1 MRRATDRF
9 FHGEYQRGFTL
20 VEIIVVIVITGVLL
34 GIVGMFGRRQIDAY
48 IDTGIRAELADA
60 ADTAVRRIARDLQG
74 ALPNSVRQS
83 GAFLEFVPIKDAGR
97 YRAELTSAGTGN
109 PLDFTSS
116 TDNSFDVLGPTV
128 NIAAGDELVIFNLG
142 QTGSDVYAGTSRRA
156 ATAGNALSTVTFAP
170 AGTQFPLAS
179 PQSRFQIVGAPVTYE
194 CAPNAASPQS
204 GTIIRRTGYGF
215 QAAVA
220 SAPWSLGGTSSALV
234 TDVAACAFTYT
245 PAVLQRNGLVVLRL
259 TLTRNGESVEIMHQI
274 DVLNTP

>member
-1 MRRATDRF
+1 MPRAT
-9 FHGEYQRGFTL
+9 EYVPSNKAQRGFTL
-20 VEIIVVIVITGVLL
+20 LEIIVVIVISGILL

-48 IDTGIRAELADA
+48 IDTGNRAELADA

-83 GAFLEFVPIKDAGR
+83 GNFLEYVPIRDGGR
-97 YRAELTSAGTGN
+97 YRAEFTSTGGGN
-109 PLDFTSS
+109 PLDFTNN

-128 NIAAGDELVIFNLG
+128 TISVGDELVIFNLG

-156 ATAGNALSTVTFAP
+156 ATAGNGLSTVTFAP

-179 PQSRFQIVGAPVTYE
+179 PQNRFQIVGAPVVYE
-194 CAPNAASPQS
+194 CAANAVTPEL
-204 GTIIRRTGYGF
+204 GTVIRRTGYGF
-215 QAAVA
+215 QSAVA
-220 SAPWSLGGTSSALV
+220 TAPWSQGGTSAILV
-234 TDVAACAFTYT
+234 GDVAACSFAYT

-259 TLTRNGESVEIMHQI
+259 TLTRNGESVEILHQI